1 MESSIIG
8 GMHLQKLDSDGLACY
23 QIPELGLRTINKQEA
38 IAAIRVPAFEEATGI
53 HDADLISR
61 YLEADLDG
69 SGKLSWDELSAFQK
83 KTYKEFRYESNDVA
97 LRPDEFLHAGGGDC
111 DDFALYSA
119 GLLRFWGWE
128 PYLGCLSPGRGK
140 EGHAICL
147 SYEEGSF
154 SSSFTY
160 FDLTAG
166 STEDG
171 SPLKC
176 GRYVPIDYDCVG
188 ALSNAAG
195 KCWKLVE
202 IFVPEKA
209 WERRM

>member
-1 MESSIIG
+1 VG
-8 GMHLQKLDSDGLACY
+8 RA
-23 QIPELGLRTINKQEA
+23 RT
-38 IAAIRVPAFEEATGI
+38 PY
-53 HDADLISR
+53 SR
-61 YLEADLDG
+61 KAKTAHRYRRTVRQGSLDG
-69 SGKLSWDELSAFQK
+69 HLRRDGRLPDRRHRTGYWQLPIVEWRTELAFLCR
-83 KTYKEFRYESNDVA
+83 TCTDNEFRYESNDIA

-147 SYEEGSF
+147 SYEDGSF

-160 FDLTAG
+160 FDVTAG

-171 SPLKC
+171 SPLKR

-188 ALSNAAG
+188 ELSNAAG
-195 KCWKLVE
+195 KSWKLTE
-202 IFVPEKA
+202 IYVPEKA
-209 WERRM
+209 WERKM